1 MIILRMKTITVAEKA
16 TLKLIHAENASDSD
30 RKEQQKRKLLFF
42 KKAIKK
48 LSA

>member
-1 MIILRMKTITVAEKA
+1 MKKKTLAEKV
-16 TLKLIHAENASDSD
+16 TFKLIHAENASNSN

-42 KKAIKK
+42 KKAMKK